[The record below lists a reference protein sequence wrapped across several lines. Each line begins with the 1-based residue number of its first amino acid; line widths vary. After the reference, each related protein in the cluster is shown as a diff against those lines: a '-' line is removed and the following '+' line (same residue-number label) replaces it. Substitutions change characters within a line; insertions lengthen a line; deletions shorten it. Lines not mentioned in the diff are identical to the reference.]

1 MNSMQIFFNLTKL
14 KSIFLVLQKVHEQI
28 IIHYGGNNFKVPHLR
43 NDRELLAND
52 DAYSTLC

>member
-28 IIHYGGNNFKVPHLR
+28 IIHYGNL
-43 NDRELLAND
+43 
-52 DAYSTLC
+52 STSFETRGESVCLSGDVQSY